1 MGDNPGVSLVAL
13 IIVFI
18 RCRRHWIRI
27 PKLIGKKEE
36 ENAMWSRLIALLAVA
51 FFLAPTV
58 PAQNMN
64 EDFLAAARKGDVAKL
79 KELLDKGVD
88 VNTKTQY
95 GATALAYAC
104 DKGHFEVV
112 KLLLERGAN
121 VNVKD
126 TFYGEMP
133 LGWALQKENVEIL
146 RLLLEKGAEGG
157 DRVLMYGVRANKV
170 EIVKV
175 ALDKGG
181 LKPGVLSSALGAAES
196 SNHAEIV
203 ELLKKAGAVAKTSFP
218 VDLDTLKSYTGVYK
232 QDVGEFTFTL
242 NNGKL
247 IGRFGGQ
254 SPVTLAAVDKTTF
267 TLVELD
273 GFTIKFNLEGD
284 KVVSV
289 TLKQPGFTGDF
300 KRVDPK

>member
-1 MGDNPGVSLVAL
+1 M
-13 IIVFI
+13 
-18 RCRRHWIRI
+18 H
-27 PKLIGKKEE
+27 
-36 ENAMWSRLIALLAVA
+36 SRLIALLTLAIIVA
-51 FFLAPTV
+51 PAALAQDV
-58 PAQNMN
+58 N
-64 EDFLAAARKGDVAKL
+64 EAFLAAARKGDVAKL
-79 KELLDKGVD
+79 KEFLDKGVD

-104 DKGHFEVV
+104 DKGHVDVV
-112 KLLLERGAN
+112 KLLLEHGAN